1 LKFLAEEL
9 MTNSGFPSPTVA
21 LEDLLSGV
29 VRGVVA
35 AQQELDRSALSETE
49 SRVLLPEG
57 EIHLRP
63 VWFVFERTT
72 LDLELSTFAAA
83 TVGSSSQL
91 QCRPLDTAAVALR
104 GYAAASGARLHIEI
118 APLGAG
124 ILRRD
129 DAEPGTP

>member
-1 LKFLAEEL
+1 
-9 MTNSGFPSPTVA
+9 MPNPGFPSPAVA

-35 AQQELDRSALSETE
+35 AQQELDRAALSEPE
-49 SRVLLPEG
+49 SRVPLPDG

-72 LDLELSTFAAA
+72 LDLELSTFASAPA
-83 TVGSSSQL
+83 GSSAQL
-91 QCRPLDTAAVALR
+91 QCRPLDPAAVALR

-129 DAEPGTP
+129 DAEQGTP